1 MTLLFEKYKWVAYLG
16 AVLIIMGYV
25 QWQRNDAAAGAAAE
39 CQADVLSAELAD
51 IKQKLTEARAA
62 AAAQKT
68 RADITEQQLQTAE
81 TDSASLKAE
90 IARLGNGGNIPPG
103 VRDRLR
109 GILGK

>member
-1 MTLLFEKYKWVAYLG
+1 MTLLWEKYKWVAVLA
-16 AVLIIMGYV
+16 AVLAIMGYI

-39 CQADVLSAELAD
+39 CKADVLTAELED
-51 IKQKLTEARAA
+51 LKIKLNEARVA

-81 TDSASLKAE
+81 NDSASLKAE
-90 IARLGNGGNIPPG
+90 INRLGNGGNIPPA

-109 GILGK
+109 GILGR

>member
-1 MTLLFEKYKWVAYLG
+1 MTLLWEKYKWVAYFG
-16 AVLIIMGYV
+16 AVLVIMGYV

-51 IKQKLTEARAA
+51 IKTKLTEARAA

-68 RADITEQQLQTAE
+68 RADITDQQLQKAE

-90 IARLGNGGNIPPG
+90 ITRLGNGGSIPPS
-103 VRDRLR
+103 VRDKLR
-109 GILGK
+109 GIIGR